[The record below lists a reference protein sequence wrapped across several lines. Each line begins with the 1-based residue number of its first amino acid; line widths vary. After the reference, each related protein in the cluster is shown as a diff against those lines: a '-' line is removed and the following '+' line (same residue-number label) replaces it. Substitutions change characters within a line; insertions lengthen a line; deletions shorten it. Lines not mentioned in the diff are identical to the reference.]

1 MKQYLQHIV
10 QKFPLELLFWI
21 TALIVI
27 WYLEPA
33 GAAHFSL
40 CPLDQLGASWCPGCG
55 LGRAMNLLMH
65 GDWLASFSMHPLAGF
80 AFVVIL
86 LRIVKLIKNF
96 KNYHYYG

>member
-1 MKQYLQHIV
+1 
-10 QKFPLELLFWI
+10 
-21 TALIVI
+21 
-27 WYLEPA
+27 
-33 GAAHFSL
+33 
-40 CPLDQLGASWCPGCG
+40 
-55 LGRAMNLLMH
+55 MNLLMH